1 MNWIITETRND
12 LVDLIKRKKAF
23 AKYAGLKK
31 KEYQD
36 VFNTFDKFE
45 AKNNEYWRTQ
55 EISTLGFIKELEE
68 ILTEMDLMCLEE
80 VEIEAEAEADY
91 RQNRAEAQI

>member
-1 MNWIITETRND
+1 MNWITTETRND

-45 AKNNEYWRTQ
+45 AVNNEYWRTQ
-55 EISTLGFIKELEE
+55 EIATLGFIKELEE
-68 ILTEMDLMCLEE
+68 LLEEIDSMCLEE

>member
-1 MNWIITETRND
+1 MNWITTETRND

-45 AKNNEYWRTQ
+45 AINNEYWRSQ
-55 EISTLGFIKELEE
+55 ELANLRFIKDLEELLEE
-68 ILTEMDLMCLEE
+68 IDAMCLEE